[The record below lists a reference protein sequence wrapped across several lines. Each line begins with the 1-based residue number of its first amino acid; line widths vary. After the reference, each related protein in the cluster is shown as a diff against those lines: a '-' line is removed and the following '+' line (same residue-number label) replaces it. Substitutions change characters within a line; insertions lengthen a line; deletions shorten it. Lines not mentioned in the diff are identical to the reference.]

1 MTEPTFAPR
10 NDRFQLKQSA
20 GWFAAGDSF
29 QTALSVL
36 SDGAFKLFAYLCLEA
51 ERPTGRFQATHREL
65 ALALGKS
72 KRIIGRYVTELQQ
85 KKTCNVYCG
94 KNQFA
99 PTVYQ
104 IADSYWPYQR
114 AESGAPPP
122 AQTDYVESVRDGFLA
137 LGCTSGKFGAADIQV
152 AKGLHRRAI
161 PLSVVQD
168 ALLLGACRKL
178 LSLEN
183 ATSTEP
189 IGSLQYFGALIEEV
203 SQQPLADDY
212 RQYLRDKNQQLAESW
227 SRKLQPRQH
236 RPNGRYLNR
245 AGPEIVQ

>member
-1 MTEPTFAPR
+1 MTEPTFTPGKE
-10 NDRFQLKQSA
+10 RFQLKQSA

-51 ERPTGRFQATHREL
+51 DRPTGRFQATHREL
-65 ALALGKS
+65 ASALGKS
-72 KRIIGRYVTELQQ
+72 KRIIGRYVTELRQ
-85 KKTCNVYCG
+85 KEICNVRGG

-104 IADSYWPYQR
+104 ISDSYWPYRR
-114 AESGAPPP
+114 AESGAPPS
-122 AQTDYVESVRDGFLA
+122 AQTDYVEAVRDGFLA

-152 AKGLHRRAI
+152 ARGMHRRAI

-168 ALLLGACRKL
+168 ALLLGACRKF

-183 ATSTEP
+183 ATSAEP
-189 IGSLQYFGALIEEV
+189 IGSLQYFGAVIEEV

-212 RQYLRDKNQQLAESW
+212 RQYLRAKNQQLTESW
-227 SRKLQPRQH
+227 NRKLQSRQH
-236 RPNGRYLNR
+236 HGNAGHLNR